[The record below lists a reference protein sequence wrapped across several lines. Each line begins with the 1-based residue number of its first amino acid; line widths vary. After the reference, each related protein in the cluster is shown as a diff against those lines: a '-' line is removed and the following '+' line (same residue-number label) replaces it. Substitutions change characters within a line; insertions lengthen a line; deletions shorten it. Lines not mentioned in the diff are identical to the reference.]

1 MALPSS
7 KKGAGWNTAATVHA
21 PPPSWASGLGTP
33 AVPGNSQSAA
43 TAAVQSAQSWQS
55 NSGSDSSSGSSWK
68 PPSFSDFEDQF
79 SKMESMSNRVAD
91 NQLARQEKAWNL
103 ASQFRGVED
112 TREHQQQLELN
123 RNSSASEMARLQ
135 ANLGSQ
141 EKIASGS
148 EAGQTQRLG
157 MSEAGQTQRLGMSE
171 AGQNWRSQLE
181 SNTQKSIASLQD
193 SGETARNQYQWNTQ
207 KDIAGIQES
216 GATGRTRLETE
227 NQWRIASLQDAGETQ
242 RNQYQWNTQKDIA
255 SLQDTGETTRTNI
268 VDSGNTLR
276 NRESIQSEERK
287 QAAGHS
293 QEKYMEGY
301 KQELGEKTKLQD
313 AARAAAAF
321 KKF

>member
-1 MALPSS
+1 
-7 KKGAGWNTAATVHA
+7 
-21 PPPSWASGLGTP
+21 
-33 AVPGNSQSAA
+33 
-43 TAAVQSAQSWQS
+43 
-55 NSGSDSSSGSSWK
+55 
-68 PPSFSDFEDQF
+68 
-79 SKMESMSNRVAD
+79 MESMGNRVAD
-91 NQLARQEKAWNL
+91 SQLARQEKAWNL
-103 ASQFRGVED
+103 ASQFRSAED

-141 EKIASGS
+141 ERIASGS

-171 AGQNWRSQLE
+171 AGQNWRSKLE
-181 SNTQKSIASLQD
+181 SETQKSIASLQD
-193 SGETARNQYQWNTQ
+193 TGETARGKYQWDTQ
-207 KDIAGIQES
+207 KDIASIQES

-227 NQWRIASLQDAGETQ
+227 NQWRIASLQDFGETA
-242 RNQYQWNTQKDIA
+242 RNKYQWDTQKDIA
-255 SLQDTGETTRTNI
+255 SLQDTGETNRTNI

-287 QAAGHS
+287 QAASHS